1 MRMLELKINVDGE
14 LVLDIMG
21 FIYSYVIILS
31 CVETE
36 MSERFLI
43 VVFN

>member
-21 FIYSYVIILS
+21 LLYGYVIILS
-31 CVETE
+31 WVETE